1 MKRVIKGQF
10 GYIKHRRIFHL
21 VLALVMYAMA
31 IILYFAGIKATGD
44 NKNLLTIAAI
54 LGCLPAS
61 QSLVTSILGFRAK
74 YCTTED
80 KEQIEK
86 RIESNMLSVYD
97 LYFTT
102 YDKNYPVCHIVMKN
116 NCLCG
121 LMEVSKHS
129 TNDLETYLE
138 ETFAKNGIKG
148 VSIKIFEK
156 KQSEKYLKRL
166 EELAKLENS
175 KSAMEEDVKRLLFDI
190 SY

>member
-1 MKRVIKGQF
+1 MKQVKKAQF
-10 GYIKHRRIFHL
+10 GYIKYKRTFHL
-21 VLALVMYAMA
+21 ILA
-31 IILYFAGIKATGD
+31 IIMYVMAVLLYFAGIKATGD

-61 QSLVTSILGFRAK
+61 QSLVTAILGFKAK
-74 YCTTED
+74 CCD
-80 KEQIEK
+80 KIMHEEIEN
-86 RIESNMLSVYD
+86 RLEENMVSMYD

-102 YDKNYPVCHIVMKN
+102 YDKNYPVSHIVIKN

-121 LMEVSKHS
+121 LMEQSKHS
-129 TNDLETYLE
+129 TNDLEKYLE

-156 KQSEKYLKRL
+156 NMSEKYLNRIN
-166 EELAKLENS
+166 ELKKLEYE
-175 KSAMEEDVKRLLFDI
+175 KSVMEQEVVKLLADI

>member
-21 VLALVMYAMA
+21 ILAIIMYAMA

-74 YCTTED
+74 CCNLET
-80 KEQIEK
+80 KERIEK
-86 RIESNMLSVYD
+86 YVESNMVSVYD
-97 LYFTT
+97 LFFTT
-102 YDKNYPVCHIVMKN
+102 YDKNYPVCHMVMKN

-129 TNDLETYLE
+129 AKDLEKYLE
-138 ETFAKNGIKG
+138 ETFLKNGIKG
-148 VSIKIFEK
+148 VSIKIYDK
-156 KQSEKYLKRL
+156 SQAEKYFKRL
-166 EELAKLENS
+166 EELSKLEFS
-175 KSAMEEDVKRLLFDI
+175 KSIMEEDVKKLLFDI